1 MPTSARKVALAVVVV
16 GRLIL
21 RPEGRTPVRGL
32 ALAFTAVVAL
42 GPVLQPWYLL
52 WVLPLAAAS
61 GLRPRSLKW
70 VLLGVAAFTL
80 YGLCETSA
88 TADTLMKLSD
98 ILAMLAAVIAVA
110 IALTVSPRERAL
122 LFGDPVEHGLVPVA
136 GETTPVRIHM
146 VNTASVAVALVQTP
160 QGLVEYEGTARIDGV
175 LGFVQQELFDL
186 GSELATPPESE
197 YEGMIR
203 IGDEAIARMEAWI
216 DDLQPDLPELRSFV
230 LPGGGAAAAQ
240 LHVARTVCRRTGARA
255 GEVSADGRW
264 SVERAE
270 CLGSCGSAPMIQLD
284 NDRYVEDLTAESVV
298 ALLDRIERGEER

>member
-122 LFGDPVEHGLVPVA
+122 LFGDPVEHGLVPEDA
-136 GETTPVRIHM
+136 P
-146 VNTASVAVALVQTP
+146 
-160 QGLVEYEGTARIDGV
+160 
-175 LGFVQQELFDL
+175 
-186 GSELATPPESE
+186 
-197 YEGMIR
+197 
-203 IGDEAIARMEAWI
+203 
-216 DDLQPDLPELRSFV
+216 
-230 LPGGGAAAAQ
+230 AAA
-240 LHVARTVCRRTGARA
+240 RRDLLVIRGPVGA
-255 GEVSADGRW
+255 
-264 SVERAE
+264 
-270 CLGSCGSAPMIQLD
+270 
-284 NDRYVEDLTAESVV
+284 
-298 ALLDRIERGEER
+298 